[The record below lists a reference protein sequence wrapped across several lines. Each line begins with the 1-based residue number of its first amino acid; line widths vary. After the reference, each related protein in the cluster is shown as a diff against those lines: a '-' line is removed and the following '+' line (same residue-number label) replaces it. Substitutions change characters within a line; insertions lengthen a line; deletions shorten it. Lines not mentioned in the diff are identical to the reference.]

1 MQVICVNRGMA
12 KAVPNAILK
21 KRGSKKSRRYEPVLE
36 GGIGAP
42 IRPLSGVA
50 LATWNEVSEELAAV
64 GIGSRVESAALTC
77 YCEAVADFVMACDEI
92 DRLGMVTQT
101 ERGYTRNPA
110 CLIKNASMQ
119 MIAKFAGE
127 FGLTPS
133 SRSKLQVAP
142 KNEDNE
148 YDKF

>member
-1 MQVICVNRGMA
+1 MA
-12 KAVPNAILK
+12 KAVPNVILK
-21 KRGSKKSRRYEPVLE
+21 ARGSKKARKNEPE
-36 GGIGAP
+36 FAAGIGQP

-50 LATWNEVSEELAAV
+50 LETWNEVSQELASV
-64 GIGSRVESAALTC
+64 GIGSRVEAAALTC

-101 ERGYTRNPA
+101 ERGFTRNPA

-133 SRSKLQVAP
+133 SRSKVQGPAKTEVNPFAHLM
-142 KNEDNE
+142 E
-148 YDKF
+148 

>member
-1 MQVICVNRGMA
+1 MA
-12 KAVPNAILK
+12 KATPNAILK
-21 KRGSKKSRRYEPVLE
+21 NRGSRKARKNEPE
-36 GGIGAP
+36 FEAGIGMP

-50 LATWNEVSEELAAV
+50 LSTWNEVSVELAAI

-77 YCEAVADFVMACDEI
+77 YCESVADFVMACDEI
-92 DRLGMVTQT
+92 DRLGMITQT

-133 SRSKLQVAP
+133 SRSKIKV
-142 KNEDNE
+142 KTNEEINE
-148 YDKF
+148 YDEF

>member
-1 MQVICVNRGMA
+1 MA
-12 KAVPNAILK
+12 KATPNSVLK
-21 KRGSKKSRRYEPVLE
+21 ARGSRRVRSNEVEFDPGLGE
-36 GGIGAP
+36 P

-50 LATWNEVSEELAAV
+50 LETWNEVVEELAAV
-64 GIGSRVESAALTC
+64 GIGSRVEAAALTC

-133 SRSKLQVAP
+133 SRAKVQGPP
-142 KNEDNE
+142 KKEANE
-148 YDKF
+148 YEGF